1 MWVLWVFGVT
11 ERLHL
16 FGRSQEL
23 LGMWGWGIFHEIIWE
38 IHEKLLKNGVLLE
51 TLVHVYLVEL
61 GLSLHAV
68 FEREPAE
75 HDFD

>member
-1 MWVLWVFGVT
+1 
-11 ERLHL
+11 
-16 FGRSQEL
+16 
-23 LGMWGWGIFHEIIWE
+23 MWGWGIFHEIIWE